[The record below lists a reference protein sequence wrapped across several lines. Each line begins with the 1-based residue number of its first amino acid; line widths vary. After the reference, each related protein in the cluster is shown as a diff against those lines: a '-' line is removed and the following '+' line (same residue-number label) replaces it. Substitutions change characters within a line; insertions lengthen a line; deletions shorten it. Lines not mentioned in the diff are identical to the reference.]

1 MGAWGVNLYQD
12 DVTLDVKGEFLVCI
26 GRYTME
32 LQKRKFQDIE
42 NINVHGK

>member
-26 GRYTME
+26 GKYTME
-32 LQKRKFQDIE
+32 LRKIRGICQK
-42 NINVHGK
+42 